1 MKLQNDDLPYI
12 TGEAFSNGRAFE
24 FELEEEDSLY
34 RSRTHV
40 LTDLVRDKQIIH
52 VGCVDHDV
60 KSIEKKITKGKW
72 LHKELDE
79 AAARCLGVD
88 INQEGVDYIKS
99 TLGYSDVMV
108 SDVTDDPAAELA
120 NENWDYFLLPEVLE
134 HINNPVDFL
143 QRLHA
148 NFSDNVGRLVITVP
162 NAFTPDNARYARQG
176 KEVINT
182 DHRYWF
188 TPYTLSKVVM
198 AAGFSVNRITM
209 CRHGKVKKRS
219 VFKNRWFSRHPL
231 MRSDIVMLLDF

>member
-1 MKLQNDDLPYI
+1 MKLQNSDLPYI

-24 FELEEEDSLY
+24 FELEEEDNLY
-34 RSRTHV
+34 RSRTQV

-72 LHKELDE
+72 LHRELDE
-79 AAARCLGVD
+79 AAERCLGVD
-88 INQEGVDYIKS
+88 INQEGVDYIKN
-99 TLGYSDVMV
+99 TLGYADVMV
-108 SDVTDDPAAELA
+108 ADVTADPAAELL
-120 NENWDYFLLPEVLE
+120 NRNWDYFLLPEVLE

-143 QRLHA
+143 ESIHA
-148 NFSDNVGRLVITVP
+148 NFRDNVGQLVITVP
-162 NAFTPDNARYARQG
+162 NAFTPDNARYARKG

-188 TPYTLSKVVM
+188 TPYTLSKVVV
-198 AAGFSVNRITM
+198 AAGFKVNRITM